1 MITNEIFDQNQVFT
15 RRNGM
20 GRQVKKAVT
29 SRNVFLPQTSDR
41 EPIRGA
47 ERKLRNP
54 LTAMITPFIINALL

>member
-1 MITNEIFDQNQVFT
+1 
-15 RRNGM
+15 M
-20 GRQVKKAVT
+20 GRQVKRAVM
-29 SRNVFLPQTSDR
+29 SRNNFLPQTSDK